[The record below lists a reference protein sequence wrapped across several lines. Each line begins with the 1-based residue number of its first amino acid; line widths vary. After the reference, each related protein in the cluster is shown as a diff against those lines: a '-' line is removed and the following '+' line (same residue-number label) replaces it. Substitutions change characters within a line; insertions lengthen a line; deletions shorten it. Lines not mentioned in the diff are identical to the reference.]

1 MDVEIRT
8 PRLRLRPQVEA
19 DIPAIIDGL
28 NDWEVARWLTVVPY
42 PYTQADADEW
52 MARQTPPV
60 PDRAHFAIDAGAGLV
75 GVVTIDSELG
85 YWLAIAAHG
94 HGYMT
99 EACVALLEWHFN
111 AVPDHVVPSGYHVGN
126 AASANVQRKL
136 GFVETGMRAMRFVRS
151 QQREIEHIGTTLTR
165 AQFLASPA
173 MRGRM

>member
-60 PDRAHFAIDAGAGLV
+60 PDRAHFAIDAGTGLV

-85 YWLAIAAHG
+85 YWLASVAHR
-94 HGYMT
+94 HGYVT
-99 EACVALLEWHFN
+99 EACVSLLEWHFN
-111 AVPDHVVPSGYHVGN
+111 AMPDHVVPSGYHVGN
-126 AASANVQRKL
+126 AASA
-136 GFVETGMRAMRFVRS
+136 
-151 QQREIEHIGTTLTR
+151 TTLTR
-165 AQFLASPA
+165 AQFFASPS